1 MRNTSLEEE
10 LRSGKACVSTTVGD
24 SMEPMLR
31 NRKDTIII
39 EPVHGRLKRY
49 DLPLYRRPD
58 GKYVL
63 HRILH
68 VKKNGYVICGDN
80 RWWKENV
87 PDEWIVGV
95 VTEFYRREEHI
106 YITDRK
112 YRLYSFMVRLLLDS
126 CVDPSSET
134 YFTSNKEE
142 MNTGKK

>member
-87 PDEWIVGV
+87 PD
-95 VTEFYRREEHI
+95 
-106 YITDRK
+106 RK
-112 YRLYSFMVRLLLDS
+112 YRLYVHLWCDFFWIRVLILRVKHILQRI
-126 CVDPSSET
+126 
-134 YFTSNKEE
+134 
-142 MNTGKK
+142 KKK

>member
-1 MRNTSLEEE
+1 MNLCVIHLWKKNFDRGKLVSPQRLET
-10 LRSGKACVSTTVGD
+10 AW
-24 SMEPMLR
+24 
-31 NRKDTIII
+31 NRCCDTIII

-112 YRLYSFMVRLLLDS
+112 YRLYVHLWCDFFWIRVLILRVKHILQRI
-126 CVDPSSET
+126 
-134 YFTSNKEE
+134 
-142 MNTGKK
+142 KKK